1 MNLIF
6 ISDNYPPEQNAL
18 AQRASS
24 HIEIWKKK
32 INIDL
37 ITCFPNYPYG
47 KIFSGY
53 KKKFFQK
60 KIEKNLTIHRIW
72 SFIAKKDNSFLN
84 FFDYASFGISS
95 FFYCLNKKSDII
107 LCSSPPMPVA
117 FFAIL
122 LSKIKKTKIVI
133 EIRDLWVDSIVDL
146 KLTKNFFIIS
156 ILKKMENFVIKNSNL
171 IICVTENMKLK
182 IKKSFPKKRV
192 LLRTNGYQEKKLKTK
207 TFNHIF
213 KHFKKNKSKI
223 NFTYLGT
230 IGLSQDF
237 DKIFNFCK
245 KLDKSK
251 FFFNFIGTGSEINS
265 LKKKIREEKLPNF
278 YIFELENP
286 IIDKRIYDYVDYGLS
301 SLKNIKTFKKVV
313 PSKIYEYIFYK
324 KKIIFFG
331 PNGETSKLIQKLN
344 IGHVFT
350 PRRKINRIQFN
361 KKPKFKL
368 NNQIIKSFS
377 RKLIA
382 KKILNDLQ
390 KLKDE

>member
-1 MNLIF
+1 MKLLF

-18 AQRASS
+18 AQRSFS
-24 HIEIWKKK
+24 HIQIWEKK

-47 KIFSGY
+47 KVFHKY
-53 KKKFFQK
+53 KNKFYQKEVKKK
-60 KIEKNLTIHRIW
+60 LVIHRIW
-72 SFIAKKDNSFLN
+72 SFISKKNNSILN
-84 FFDYASFGISS
+84 FFDYLSFGISS
-95 FFYCLNKKSDII
+95 FIYCLNKKSDII

-122 LSKIKKTKIVI
+122 LSKIKRTKIVI

-146 KLTKNFFIIS
+146 NLTKNLLIIS

-171 IICVTENMKLK
+171 IICVTESMKFQ
-182 IKKSFPKKRV
+182 IKKSFPNKKILV
-192 LLRTNGYQEKKLKTK
+192 RTNGYQERKIKSKN
-207 TFNHIF
+207 FNHII

-230 IGLSQDF
+230 IGLSQNF
-237 DKIFNFCK
+237 DKILNFCEK
-245 KLDKSK
+245 VDQSK
-251 FFFNFIGTGSEINS
+251 FFFNIIGTGSEVAN
-265 LKKKIREEKLPNF
+265 LKKKIEEKKLFNF
-278 YIFELENP
+278 YVFELKNP
-286 IIDKRIYDYVDYGLS
+286 IIDKKIYYYIDYGLS

-313 PSKIYEYIFYK
+313 PSKLYEYIFYK

-331 PNGETSKLIQKLN
+331 PNGEASYMIKKLN
-344 IGHVFT
+344 IGHVINYKS
-350 PRRKINRIQFN
+350 KINKIKFK

-368 NNQIIKSFS
+368 NNQVIKSFS

-382 KKILNDLQ
+382 KKILNDLKQ
-390 KLKDE
+390 LNNE

>member
-1 MNLIF
+1 MKLLF

-18 AQRASS
+18 AQRSFS

-47 KIFSGY
+47 KVFDKY
-53 KKKFFQK
+53 KNKFYQKEVKKK
-60 KIEKNLTIHRIW
+60 LVIHRIW
-72 SFIAKKDNSFLN
+72 SFISKKDNSIFN
-84 FFDYASFGISS
+84 FFDYFSFGISS
-95 FFYCLNKKSDII
+95 FFYCLNKKSDVI

-122 LSKIKKTKIVI
+122 LSKTKRTKIVI

-146 KLTKNFFIIS
+146 NLTKNLFIIS
-156 ILKKMENFVIKNSNL
+156 ILRKMENFVIKNSNL
-171 IICVTENMKLK
+171 IICVTESMKFK
-182 IKKSFPKKRV
+182 IKKSFPNKKILV
-192 LLRTNGYQEKKLKTK
+192 RTNGYQERKIKSKNFK
-207 TFNHIF
+207 HIF

-237 DKIFNFCK
+237 DKILNFCEK
-245 KLDKSK
+245 IDQSK
-251 FFFNFIGTGSEINS
+251 FFFNIIGTGSEIDN
-265 LKKKIREEKLPNF
+265 LKKKIEERKLFNF
-278 YIFELENP
+278 YVFELKNP
-286 IIDKRIYDYVDYGLS
+286 IIDKKIYDYIDYGLS
-301 SLKNIKTFKKVV
+301 SLKNIKTFKKVI
-313 PSKIYEYIFYK
+313 PSKLYEYIFYK

-331 PNGETSKLIQKLN
+331 PNGEASDMIKSLD
-344 IGHVFT
+344 IGHVFNAKS
-350 PRRKINRIQFN
+350 KINKIKFI

-368 NNQIIKSFS
+368 NNQVIKNFS

-382 KKILNDLQ
+382 KKILKDLRQ
-390 KLKDE
+390 LNNE